1 MPESHA
7 APWPLS
13 AAQHGIWVGQQLD
26 LASPIYN
33 AGECIELRGAIDP
46 AHFEAAVRQT
56 VSEAEALHARFETTE
71 TGPSQQVTP
80 QVDWALQHV
89 DLTSAEDPW
98 AAAQAWM
105 REDLT
110 RTVDLTRGPLFA
122 QVLFKAGP
130 ERWFWFQRVHHIAM
144 DGFGFSLLARRVA
157 DLYTSRVTGKAAPA
171 GFGPLRPVLDEDAA
185 YRAGPQLEKD
195 REFWVGRLTD
205 APLPVTL
212 APPAPMSATFVRA
225 TRQLEKVDVERMQAV
240 AKQVGLTWPD
250 LVLAATAA
258 WLHQRTDAP
267 EVVLGLPVMTRLGSA
282 AIRVPCMAMNIVPL
296 RVPVAPDASLASLAR
311 DIAAELKASRPHLR
325 YRYEQLRRDL
335 RRVGGQRKLF
345 GPVVNIMPF
354 DYGLRFAGLP
364 GIAHNISAGPVE
376 DLSIGMYARSDGGGL
391 RVDFDANPVCYD
403 ARTVDSHQR
412 EFLQA
417 LDTWLGAPDAP
428 VRGQGAGGSCAEVSL
443 LDGGPLPTAPRPVL
457 ELMEQQV
464 RERPDAIAVEHGGF
478 RLTYRELWE
487 SSGALAAR
495 LTEQGAHV
503 DTPVAVKV
511 PRGLDA
517 IIASLGILRS
527 GAGYLPLDP
536 NGPASRASAI
546 LEDATP
552 SLLVLPSDAVGATDA
567 SPRASGHLDIQRRD
581 VAAAEQPTRATGEH
595 LAYVIYTSG
604 STGQPNGVQI
614 SHDALAHFVAGAT
627 HRYRFTREDRVLQF
641 APLHF
646 DASVEEVF
654 LTLCVGGRLVL
665 RTDEMLQSVPRLL
678 EACAAHGITVLDL
691 PTAFWHELAY
701 AVSTGAAKLPSSLRT
716 VIIGGE
722 AALPERVARWR
733 ATVGPSVELLNTYGP
748 TEATVVAT
756 VASLSDAKGPTSELP
771 MPDVRADT
779 TTLRAD
785 ANGSSSERDEV
796 AIGAPLP
803 GMRSD
808 TTSLGE
814 ANVPT
819 SERHEVAIGVP
830 RLGMRSNTTTL
841 LADAHGSSSDRGDG
855 VPIGA
860 PLPSMRSDTTTLLAD
875 TNGLTSERDEVP
887 IGVPLPGVRAA
898 LVDAHG
904 RIVARGSEGELCLLG
919 GALARGY
926 LGRPEL
932 DKARFISLAAL
943 PGQPRAY
950 RTGDKARLREDGQLV
965 FVGRVDDELKISGHR
980 IDPAEVETV
989 LLGHPGVREAAVVG
1003 QTLPGGAR
1011 RLCAHIV
1018 AESPAPS
1025 AADLRKHLLANLP
1038 APMVPG
1044 AIVFAERLPRTSTGK
1059 IDRAELRK
1067 AALVDPTT
1075 RTAQATT
1082 ALERVVLGIWEEV
1095 LGATGLTAQD
1105 DFFDRGGQSLQS
1117 IQVANRLG
1125 IALGREVP
1133 VATVFRYPTAA
1144 ALAQALEHG
1153 ESSGHDTSGPSTTM
1167 LADAE
1172 LSEDIVPRLAPPA
1185 TTGAARTFE
1194 ALFPEPRQVLLTGA
1208 TGFVGA
1214 HLLDQLLRQ
1223 TQARVVCLVRAK
1235 DEAQA
1240 LERIRAAMTSQRLS
1254 TEGLGERV
1262 LALPSDLTQ
1271 PSLGLDSA
1279 RFHGLAAEC
1288 DVILHNAAV
1297 VSVVREY
1304 GSLQAVN
1311 VRGTRELLRLAAAVR
1326 PKPFHYV
1333 STLAV
1338 APQADVSPEVPE
1350 DFVPAHPGLR
1360 DGYQQSKWVAE
1371 RLVQQASERGLPVA
1385 VYRLG
1390 RVVGATDTAI
1400 VNPQDLVWRILLAG
1414 IPARTLPML
1423 EVGETWTPV
1432 DYVAR
1437 AIVKLSRTAT
1447 PGTVF
1452 NVTPVP
1458 DVRLPDLFRWVREY
1472 GYPVDLLPVP
1482 QWRAQVAERA
1492 GTADNTTTL
1501 AFFDLRS
1508 GDSQPAF
1515 GLGPIRCQRL
1525 HHALEGTAITCP
1537 PADRPLFF
1545 RYLAYCVANG
1555 LLPATP
1561 GTPLETAPSR

>member
-7 APWPLS
+7 AHWPLS

-71 TGPSQQVTP
+71 AGPSQQVTP

-250 LVLAATAA
+250 LVLAAAAA
-258 WLHQRTDAP
+258 WIHQRTDAP

-296 RVPVAPDASLASLAR
+296 RVPVAADASLASLAR
-311 DIAAELKASRPHLR
+311 SIAAELKASRPHLR

-428 VRGQGAGGSCAEVSL
+428 LRGQGAGVSSAEASL

-464 RERPDAIAVEHGGF
+464 REQPDVIAVEHGEH
-478 RLTYRELWE
+478 RLTYRDLWE
-487 SSGALAAR
+487 ASGSLAAR
-495 LTEQGAHV
+495 LTEQGARS

-517 IIASLGILRS
+517 IIASLGILRA

-536 NGPASRASAI
+536 NGPASRTSAI

-552 SLLVLPSDAVGATDA
+552 SLLVLPSDAVAATDA
-567 SPRASGHLDIQRRD
+567 SPRASGHLAIQRRD
-581 VAAAEQPTRATGEH
+581 VVRAEQPARAAGEH

-614 SHDALAHFVAGAT
+614 PHDALAHFVAGAT

-733 ATVGPSVELLNTYGP
+733 ATVGPSVQLLNTYGP

-756 VASLSDAKGPTSELP
+756 VASLGDADGP
-771 MPDVRADT
+771 
-779 TTLRAD
+779 
-785 ANGSSSERDEV
+785 
-796 AIGAPLP
+796 
-803 GMRSD
+803 
-808 TTSLGE
+808 
-814 ANVPT
+814 
-819 SERHEVAIGVP
+819 
-830 RLGMRSNTTTL
+830 
-841 LADAHGSSSDRGDG
+841 
-855 VPIGA
+855 
-860 PLPSMRSDTTTLLAD
+860 
-875 TNGLTSERDEVP
+875 TSERDEVP

-898 LVDAHG
+898 LVDAQG
-904 RIVARGSEGELCLLG
+904 RLVAQGSEGELCLMG

-932 DKARFISLAAL
+932 DKARFISLATL

-989 LLGHPGVREAAVVG
+989 LIGHPGVREAAVVG

-1067 AALVDPTT
+1067 AAVVDPTT
-1075 RTAQATT
+1075 QTAQATT
-1082 ALERVVLGIWEEV
+1082 ELERVVLGIWEEV

-1153 ESSGHDTSGPSTTM
+1153 ESNGHDTSGPSTTM

-1172 LSEDIVPRLAPPA
+1172 LSEDIVPRLTPPQA
-1185 TTGAARTFE
+1185 TGAQRTFE

-1235 DEAQA
+1235 DEPQA

-1254 TEGLGERV
+1254 TEGLSERV

-1350 DFVPAHPGLR
+1350 DFVPAHAGLR

-1525 HHALEGTAITCP
+1525 HHALEGTGITCP

>member
-1 MPESHA
+1 MPESHDA
-7 APWPLS
+7 RWPLS

-46 AHFEAAVRQT
+46 VCFEAAVRQT
-56 VSEAEALHARFETTE
+56 VTEAEALHARFETTGA
-71 TGPSQQVTP
+71 GPSQRVTP
-80 QVDWALQHV
+80 LVDWALQHV
-89 DLTSAEDPW
+89 DLTSSEDPW

-171 GFGPLRPVLDEDAA
+171 GFAPLRPVLDEDAA
-185 YRAGPQLEKD
+185 YRAGPQFEKD

-250 LVLAATAA
+250 LVLAAAAA
-258 WLHQRTDAP
+258 WIHQRTDAP

-296 RVPVAPDASLASLAR
+296 RVPVAPDASLVSLAR
-311 DIAAELKASRPHLR
+311 NIASELKASRPHLR

-412 EFLQA
+412 EFLQV
-417 LDTWLGAPDAP
+417 LDTWLGAPEAP
-428 VRGQGAGGSCAEVSL
+428 LRGQGAVASSADASL

-464 RERPDAIAVEHGGF
+464 REQPDTIAVEHGGF
-478 RLTYRELWE
+478 QLTYRELWE
-487 SSGALAAR
+487 SSGALAAK
-495 LTEQGAHV
+495 LTEQGARA

-536 NGPASRASAI
+536 NGPVSRTSAI

-552 SLLVLPSDAVGATDA
+552 ALLVAPSDAVGATDA
-567 SPRASGHLDIQRRD
+567 SPRASGHLTIQRRD
-581 VAAAEQPTRATGEH
+581 VAGVEQPARAAGEH

-614 SHDALAHFVAGAT
+614 PHDALAHFVAGAT

-733 ATVGPSVELLNTYGP
+733 ATVGPSVQLLNTYGP

-756 VASLSDAKGPTSELP
+756 VASLGDANGPTSEHREASIAMPLP
-771 MPDVRADT
+771 SVRSATTRDASGSTSEHREASIAMPLPSSRAAT
-779 TTLRAD
+779 VASLGD
-785 ANGSSSERDEV
+785 ANG
-796 AIGAPLP
+796 P
-803 GMRSD
+803 
-808 TTSLGE
+808 
-814 ANVPT
+814 
-819 SERHEVAIGVP
+819 
-830 RLGMRSNTTTL
+830 
-841 LADAHGSSSDRGDG
+841 
-855 VPIGA
+855 
-860 PLPSMRSDTTTLLAD
+860 
-875 TNGLTSERDEVP
+875 TSERDEVP

-898 LVDAHG
+898 LVDAQG
-904 RIVARGSEGELCLLG
+904 RIVARGSEGELCLMG

-950 RTGDKARLREDGQLV
+950 RTGDKARMREDGQLV

-1067 AALVDPTT
+1067 AAVVDTT
-1075 RTAQATT
+1075 TQTAQAPTE
-1082 ALERVVLGIWEEV
+1082 LERVVLGIWEEV

-1153 ESSGHDTSGPSTTM
+1153 ESSGHATSGPSTTM

-1172 LSEDIVPRLAPPA
+1172 LPEDIVPRLTPPA
-1185 TTGAARTFE
+1185 TTGPARTFE

-1223 TQARVVCLVRAK
+1223 TRARVVCLVRAK
-1235 DEAQA
+1235 DEPQA

-1254 TEGLGERV
+1254 TEGLSERV

-1271 PSLGLDSA
+1271 PGLGLDSA

-1414 IPARTLPML
+1414 IPARALPML

-1437 AIVKLSRTAT
+1437 AIVKLSRAAT

-1492 GTADNTTTL
+1492 GTADTTTTL

-1508 GDSQPAF
+1508 GDAQPAF

-1525 HHALEGTAITCP
+1525 HHALEGTGITCP
-1537 PADRPLFF
+1537 QADRPLFF

>member
-1 MPESHA
+1 MPESHDA
-7 APWPLS
+7 RWPLS

-26 LASPIYN
+26 LASAIYN
-33 AGECIELRGAIDP
+33 AGECIELRGAIVP
-46 AHFEAAVRQT
+46 EHFEAAVRQT
-56 VSEAEALHARFETTE
+56 VDEAEALHARFESTPE
-71 TGPSQQVTP
+71 GPSQQVNP
-80 QVDWALQHV
+80 RVEWALQHV
-89 DLTSAEDPW
+89 DVSTATDPW

-105 REDLT
+105 KEDLK

-122 QVLFKAGP
+122 QVLFKAGA
-130 ERWFWFQRVHHIAM
+130 ERYFWFQRVHHIAM
-144 DGFGFSLLARRVA
+144 DGYGFSLLTRRVA
-157 DLYTSRVTGKAAPA
+157 DLYTSLVTGKAAPA

-185 YRAGPQLEKD
+185 YRAGPQFEKD
-195 REFWVGRLTD
+195 RDFWVGRLTD

-212 APPAPMSATFVRA
+212 APPAPMSASFVRS
-225 TRQLEKVDVERMQAV
+225 TRMLAGTDVERMQAV
-240 AKQVGLTWPD
+240 AKQIGVTWPD
-250 LVLAATAA
+250 LVLAAAAA
-258 WLHQRTDAP
+258 WLHLRTGAP

-282 AIRVPCMAMNIVPL
+282 ALRVPCMAMNIVPL
-296 RVPVAPDASLASLAR
+296 RVPVSPGATLASLAR
-311 DIAAELKASRPHLR
+311 HVSAEMRASRPHLR

-354 DYGLRFAGLP
+354 DYGVRFAGLP

-403 ARTVDSHQR
+403 EGAVDSHQR
-412 EFLQA
+412 EFLQH
-417 LDTWLGAPDAP
+417 LDTWLGAPEQA
-428 VRGQGAGGSCAEVSL
+428 VREQASASGDNASV
-443 LDGGPLPTAPRPVL
+443 LDGGPLPTSATPVL
-457 ELMEQQV
+457 ELIERQV
-464 RERPDAIAVEHGGF
+464 REQPDVIAVEHGEH
-478 RLTYRELWE
+478 RLTYGELWR
-487 SSGALAAR
+487 SAGSLAER
-495 LTEQGAHV
+495 LVAEGVET

-517 IIASLGILRS
+517 IVASLGILRA

-536 NGPASRASAI
+536 NGPASRTAAI
-546 LEDATP
+546 LEDAAP
-552 SLLVLPSDAVGATDA
+552 ALMVLPSESLSATDA
-567 SPRASGHLDIQRRD
+567 YPRAAGQLTVLKRD
-581 VAAAEQPTRATGEH
+581 VAAAETSAPRSESAR

-614 SHDALAHFVAGAT
+614 PHESLAHFVAGAT
-627 HRYRFTREDRVLQF
+627 HRYAITREDRILQF

-654 LTLCVGGRLVL
+654 LALTSGARLVL

-678 EACAAHGITVLDL
+678 ESCAALGITLLDL

-701 AVSTGAAKLPSSLRT
+701 AVSTGAARLPSSLRT

-733 ATVGPSVELLNTYGP
+733 ATVGPSVQLLNTYGP

-756 VASLSDAKGPTSELP
+756 VASLTDAGGPE
-771 MPDVRADT
+771 
-779 TTLRAD
+779 
-785 ANGSSSERDEV
+785 
-796 AIGAPLP
+796 
-803 GMRSD
+803 
-808 TTSLGE
+808 
-814 ANVPT
+814 
-819 SERHEVAIGVP
+819 
-830 RLGMRSNTTTL
+830 
-841 LADAHGSSSDRGDG
+841 
-855 VPIGA
+855 
-860 PLPSMRSDTTTLLAD
+860 
-875 TNGLTSERDEVP
+875 SERDEVP

-898 LVDAHG
+898 VVDAQG
-904 RIVARGSEGELCLLG
+904 RLVARGSEGELCLLG

-950 RTGDKARLREDGQLV
+950 RTGDKVRMREDGQFV

-1003 QTLPGGAR
+1003 QVLPGGAR

-1018 AESPAPS
+1018 AEAPAPS

-1067 AALVDPTT
+1067 AVTT
-1075 RTAQATT
+1075 DASSSVAQATT
-1082 ALERVVLGIWEEV
+1082 ELERVVLGIWEEV

-1153 ESSGHDTSGPSTTM
+1153 EPPSTEASGPSTTM

-1172 LSEDIVPRLAPPA
+1172 LSEDIVPRPSTAAPQ
-1185 TTGAARTFE
+1185 GVGGSFE
-1194 ALFPEPRQVLLTGA
+1194 TRFPEARQVLLTGA

-1214 HLLDQLLRQ
+1214 HLLHQLLRQ
-1223 TQARVVCLVRAK
+1223 TRARVVCLVRAS
-1235 DEAQA
+1235 DESQA
-1240 LERIRAAMTSQRLS
+1240 MERIRAALTSQQLPTSGLS
-1254 TEGLGERV
+1254 ERV

-1271 PSLGLDSA
+1271 PMLGLDSA

-1304 GSLQAVN
+1304 GSVQAVN
-1311 VRGTRELLRLAAAVR
+1311 VKGTRELLRLAAAVR
-1326 PKPFHYV
+1326 LKPFHYV

-1338 APQADVSPEVPE
+1338 APQANVSPEVPE
-1350 DFVPAHPGLR
+1350 DFVPAHAGLR

-1371 RLVQQASERGLPVA
+1371 RLVQHASERGLPVA

-1414 IPARTLPML
+1414 IPSGSLPL
-1423 EVGETWTPV
+1423 LDVGETWTPV
-1432 DYVAR
+1432 DYVAS
-1437 AIVKLSRTAT
+1437 AIVKLTRVAT

-1458 DVRLPDLFRWVREY
+1458 DVRLPELFRWVGEY

-1482 QWRAQVAERA
+1482 AWRARVAERA

-1508 GDSQPAF
+1508 GDSAPAF

-1525 HHALEGTAITCP
+1525 HEALEGTGITCP
-1537 PADRPLFF
+1537 PADRDLFF
-1545 RYLAYCVANG
+1545 RYLAWCVTRG
-1555 LLPATP
+1555 LLPAAP
-1561 GTPLETAPSR
+1561 GSLKETALS

>member
-1 MPESHA
+1 MTESHDA
-7 APWPLS
+7 RWPLT

-33 AGECIELRGAIDP
+33 AGECIELRGAIVP
-46 AHFEAAVRQT
+46 EHFEAAVRQT
-56 VSEAEALHARFETTE
+56 VDEAEALHARFESTQE
-71 TGPSQQVTP
+71 GSSQLVSP
-80 QVDWALQHV
+80 RVEWALQHV
-89 DLTSAEDPW
+89 DVSTEADPW
-98 AAAQAWM
+98 AAARAWM
-105 REDLT
+105 KEDLT

-130 ERWFWFQRVHHIAM
+130 ERYFWFQRVHHIAM
-144 DGFGFSLLARRVA
+144 DGYGFSLLTRRVA

-185 YRAGPQLEKD
+185 YRAGPQFQKD
-195 REFWVGRLTD
+195 RDFWVGRLAD

-212 APPAPMSATFVRA
+212 APPAPMSASFVRS
-225 TRQLEKVDVERMQAV
+225 TRMLAGTDVERMQAV
-240 AKQVGLTWPD
+240 AKQLGLTWPD

-258 WLHQRTDAP
+258 WIHLHTDAP

-282 AIRVPCMAMNIVPL
+282 ALRVPCMAMNIVPL
-296 RVPVAPDASLASLAR
+296 RVPVSPGATLASLAR
-311 DIAAELKASRPHLR
+311 HVAAEMRASRPHLR

-354 DYGLRFAGLP
+354 DYGVRFAGLP

-403 ARTVDSHQR
+403 ARAVDSHQQ
-412 EFLQA
+412 EFLRH
-417 LDTWLGAPDAP
+417 LDTWLGAPEQAVREQVLSAGADAS
-428 VRGQGAGGSCAEVSL
+428 V
-443 LDGGPLPTAPRPVL
+443 LDGGPLPVPAHPVM
-457 ELMEQQV
+457 ELIERQSREQ
-464 RERPDAIAVEHGGF
+464 PDVIAVEHGEH
-478 RLTYRELWE
+478 RLTYGELWRATG
-487 SSGALAAR
+487 SLADR
-495 LTEQGAHV
+495 LVAEGV
-503 DTPVAVKV
+503 RSDTPVAVKV
-511 PRGLDA
+511 PRGIDA
-517 IIASLGILRS
+517 IVASLGILRS

-536 NGPASRASAI
+536 TGPASRSASI
-546 LEDATP
+546 LDDAAP
-552 SLLVLPSDAVGATDA
+552 SLMVLPSETVSATDA
-567 SPRASGHLDIQRRD
+567 SPRAAGHLTVLKRD
-581 VAAAEQPTRATGEH
+581 VAAQTVTPRAEAER

-614 SHDALAHFVAGAT
+614 PHQSLAHFVAGAT
-627 HRYRFTREDRVLQF
+627 HRYAVTREDRILQF

-654 LTLCVGGRLVL
+654 LALTSGARLVL

-678 EACAAHGITVLDL
+678 ESCAAHGITILDL

-701 AVSTGAAKLPSSLRT
+701 AVSTGAARLPSSLRT

-733 ATVGPSVELLNTYGP
+733 ATVGPSVQLLNTYGP

-756 VASLSDAKGPTSELP
+756 VASL
-771 MPDVRADT
+771 
-779 TTLRAD
+779 AD
-785 ANGSSSERDEV
+785 AGGPE
-796 AIGAPLP
+796 
-803 GMRSD
+803 
-808 TTSLGE
+808 
-814 ANVPT
+814 
-819 SERHEVAIGVP
+819 
-830 RLGMRSNTTTL
+830 
-841 LADAHGSSSDRGDG
+841 
-855 VPIGA
+855 
-860 PLPSMRSDTTTLLAD
+860 
-875 TNGLTSERDEVP
+875 SERDEVP
-887 IGVPLPGVRAA
+887 IGLPLPGVRAV
-898 LVDAHG
+898 LVDAQG
-904 RIVARGSEGELCLLG
+904 RLVARGSEGELCLLG

-1003 QTLPGGAR
+1003 QVLPGGAR

-1018 AESPAPS
+1018 AEAPVPS

-1067 AALVDPTT
+1067 APTT
-1075 RTAQATT
+1075 DASSTVAQATT
-1082 ALERVVLGIWEEV
+1082 ELERVVLGIWEEV

-1153 ESSGHDTSGPSTTM
+1153 EATGSEASGPSTTM
-1167 LADAE
+1167 LADSE
-1172 LSEDIVPRLAPPA
+1172 LSEDIVPRPSTTAPQ
-1185 TTGAARTFE
+1185 GVGGSFE
-1194 ALFPEPRQVLLTGA
+1194 TRFPEPRQVLLTGA

-1223 TQARVVCLVRAK
+1223 TRARVVCLVRAS

-1240 LERIRAAMTSQRLS
+1240 MERIRAALTSQQLPTS
-1254 TEGLGERV
+1254 GLAERV

-1271 PSLGLDSA
+1271 PMLGLDSA

-1304 GSLQAVN
+1304 GSVQAVN
-1311 VRGTRELLRLAAAVR
+1311 VKGTRELLRLAAAVR
-1326 PKPFHYV
+1326 LKPFHYV

-1338 APQADVSPEVPE
+1338 APQANVSPEVPE
-1350 DFVPAHPGLR
+1350 DFVQAHPGLR

-1371 RLVQQASERGLPVA
+1371 RLVQHASERGLPVA

-1414 IPARTLPML
+1414 IPSGSLPL
-1423 EVGETWTPV
+1423 LDVGETWTPV

-1437 AIVKLSRTAT
+1437 AIVKLSRVAT

-1458 DVRLPDLFRWVREY
+1458 DVRLPDLFRWVGEY
-1472 GYPVDLLPVP
+1472 GYPVDLLPIP
-1482 QWRAQVAERA
+1482 AWRARVAERA

-1508 GDSQPAF
+1508 GDSAPAF

-1525 HHALEGTAITCP
+1525 HEALEGTGITCP
-1537 PADRPLFF
+1537 QADRDLFF
-1545 RYLAYCVANG
+1545 RYLAWCVTRG

-1561 GTPLETAPSR
+1561 GSPKETAPS

>member
-1 MPESHA
+1 MPESHDA
-7 APWPLS
+7 RWPLS

-56 VSEAEALHARFETTE
+56 VTEAEALHARFETAE
-71 TGPSQQVTP
+71 AGPSQQVTP
-80 QVDWALQHV
+80 RVDWALQHV
-89 DLTSAEDPW
+89 DLTSSEDPW
-98 AAAQAWM
+98 AAAQVWM

-185 YRAGPQLEKD
+185 YRTGPQLEKD

-225 TRQLEKVDVERMQAV
+225 TRQLESTDVQRMQAV

-250 LVLAATAA
+250 LVLAAAAA
-258 WLHQRTDAP
+258 WIHQRTDAP

-282 AIRVPCMAMNIVPL
+282 ALRVPCMAMNIVPL

-311 DIAAELKASRPHLR
+311 NIASELKASRPHLR

-417 LDTWLGAPDAP
+417 LDTWLGAPEAP
-428 VRGQGAGGSCAEVSL
+428 LRGQGAEVSSADASL
-443 LDGGPLPTAPRPVL
+443 LDGGPLPTTPRPVL
-457 ELMEQQV
+457 ERMEQQV
-464 RERPDAIAVEHGGF
+464 REQPDAIAVEHGGF
-478 RLTYRELWE
+478 QLTYRELWE

-495 LTEQGAHV
+495 LTEQGASA

-517 IIASLGILRS
+517 IIASLGILRA

-536 NGPASRASAI
+536 NGPASRTSAI

-552 SLLVLPSDAVGATDA
+552 SLLVLPSDAVEATDA
-567 SPRASGHLDIQRRD
+567 SPRASGHLAIQRRD
-581 VAAAEQPTRATGEH
+581 VAVAAPPARAAGEH

-614 SHDALAHFVAGAT
+614 PHDALAHFVAGAT

-733 ATVGPSVELLNTYGP
+733 ATVGMSVQLLNTYGP

-756 VASLSDAKGPTSELP
+756 VASLGDADGP
-771 MPDVRADT
+771 
-779 TTLRAD
+779 
-785 ANGSSSERDEV
+785 
-796 AIGAPLP
+796 
-803 GMRSD
+803 
-808 TTSLGE
+808 
-814 ANVPT
+814 
-819 SERHEVAIGVP
+819 
-830 RLGMRSNTTTL
+830 
-841 LADAHGSSSDRGDG
+841 
-855 VPIGA
+855 
-860 PLPSMRSDTTTLLAD
+860 
-875 TNGLTSERDEVP
+875 TSERDEVP

-898 LVDAHG
+898 LVDAQG
-904 RIVARGSEGELCLLG
+904 RIVTRGSEGELCLLG

-932 DKARFISLAAL
+932 DKARFISLGAL

-1067 AALVDPTT
+1067 AAVVDPTT
-1075 RTAQATT
+1075 QTAQATT
-1082 ALERVVLGIWEEV
+1082 ELERVVLGIWEEV
-1095 LGATGLTAQD
+1095 LGASGLTAQD

-1153 ESSGHDTSGPSTTM
+1153 EASGHDTSGPSTTM

-1172 LSEDIVPRLAPPA
+1172 LSEDIVPRLTPPQA
-1185 TTGAARTFE
+1185 TGAARTFE
-1194 ALFPEPRQVLLTGA
+1194 ALFPAPRQVLLTGA

-1223 TQARVVCLVRAK
+1223 TPARVVCLVRAK
-1235 DEAQA
+1235 DEPQA

-1254 TEGLGERV
+1254 TEGLAERV

-1414 IPARTLPML
+1414 IPARALPML

-1458 DVRLPDLFRWVREY
+1458 DVRLPDLFRWVSEY

-1537 PADRPLFF
+1537 QADRPLFF

-1561 GTPLETAPSR
+1561 GAPLETAPSR